1 MTNSIS
7 ENRRISFEVL
17 LWLLW
22 SSGTLMK
29 CAQTLISQI
38 QILRGISDN
47 LMIACYAI
55 AILFAIRDF
64 QVSAKDILFVLLI
77 YAVFILECLTRGQNN
92 PYLESYYFVFPLKT
106 VIFYLVGVSFSQ
118 NERKE
123 EIIRHLYI
131 ISMIALPL
139 CMADK
144 AIFGT
149 PMDEIVSKFKG
160 DMDLSYR
167 LLPHCCLIAYYARK
181 KPNFFNIVFTGIS
194 VLYLLLL
201 GSRGPVLL
209 LLICIGW
216 SLIMDWNIKKIV
228 SAVSILCIAA
238 AAFVLSPLYRISVQ
252 WMYNMAKNL
261 GLSIRIFDRL
271 LSVGLLDSTGR
282 DELAQ
287 ELLVSIRQHPLLGTG
302 IASDRMVIGEYAH
315 NIVLELWV
323 AFGVIIG
330 TAIFAA
336 LIITFV
342 RGYRLCATD
351 AEKGLMI
358 TLLCSYFFKLF
369 LSSSYMN
376 EKFLFLL
383 IGFCVGTIRIES
395 KKNKKQKHIS
405 RCSN

>member
-1 MTNSIS
+1 
-7 ENRRISFEVL
+7 
-17 LWLLW
+17 
-22 SSGTLMK
+22 MK

-38 QILRGISDN
+38 PILHGISNN

-131 ISMIALPL
+131 ISMIALPV
-139 CMADK
+139 CMADR
-144 AIFGT
+144 AIFDI

-181 KPNFFNIVFTGIS
+181 KPNLFNIVFTGIS
-194 VLYLLLL
+194 GVYLLLL
-201 GSRGPVLL
+201 GSRGPVLM

-228 SAVSILCIAA
+228 STVSILCIAA
-238 AAFVLSPLYRISVQ
+238 AAFVLSPLYRISLQ

-261 GLSIRIFDRL
+261 GLSIRIFDKL
-271 LSVGLLDSTGR
+271 LSAGLLDPSGR

-302 IASDRMVIGEYAH
+302 IASDRMVIGVYAH

-330 TAIFAA
+330 TAIFAV

-358 TLLCSYFFKLF
+358 TLLCSHFFNLF
-369 LSSSYMN
+369 LSGSFMN
-376 EKFLFLL
+376 DRWFFAL
-383 IGFCVGTIRIES
+383 IGFCVGTIRAGTIRKS
-395 KKNKKQKHIS
+395 KHKKLAEDV
-405 RCSN
+405 

>member
-1 MTNSIS
+1 MKNSIR

-38 QILRGISDN
+38 PILHGISNN

-131 ISMIALPL
+131 ISMIALPV
-139 CMADK
+139 CMADR
-144 AIFGT
+144 AIFDI

-181 KPNFFNIVFTGIS
+181 KPNLFNIVFTGIS
-194 VLYLLLL
+194 GVYLLLL
-201 GSRGPVLL
+201 GSRGPVLM

-228 SAVSILCIAA
+228 STVSILCIAA
-238 AAFVLSPLYRISVQ
+238 AAFVLSPLYRISLQ

-261 GLSIRIFDRL
+261 GLSIRIFDKL
-271 LSVGLLDSTGR
+271 LSAGLLDPSGR

-302 IASDRMVIGEYAH
+302 IASDRMVIGVYAH

-358 TLLCSYFFKLF
+358 TLLCSHFFNLF
-369 LSSSYMN
+369 LSGSFMN
-376 EKFLFLL
+376 DRWFFAL
-383 IGFCVGTIRIES
+383 IGFCVGTIRAGTIRKS
-395 KKNKKQKHIS
+395 KHKKLAEDV
-405 RCSN
+405 